1 MFKLTNGPWHEKNL
15 SSGFGNNKDA
25 VQPVH
30 PCSLISTF
38 VIRLLESIVSKLAI
52 REIAFFYLAS
62 VAEQAGLN
70 LTVGNL
76 EVFLFVWFDSLCPSQ
91 QFFS

>member
-1 MFKLTNGPWHEKNL
+1 MKQFFCHIVCTHNIWALTRKNL

-38 VIRLLESIVSKLAI
+38 AIRLLESIVSKLAI
-52 REIAFFYLAS
+52 REIAFFYLVS

-76 EVFLFVWFDSLCPSQ
+76 KVFLI
-91 QFFS
+91 